1 MVNNQ
6 RNLDSRR
13 QRKLRHTII
22 GDANIGY
29 KNNGFAHIQE
39 AMKPSKNVT
48 SAVEK
53 ALIKRRRTEKR
64 HSIDGQ
70 ELGKKGANLLFKND
84 STNHRHNRAQQ
95 NS

>member
-1 MVNNQ
+1 
-6 RNLDSRR
+6 
-13 QRKLRHTII
+13 
-22 GDANIGY
+22 
-29 KNNGFAHIQE
+29 
-39 AMKPSKNVT
+39 MKPSKNVT

-64 HSIDGQ
+64 HSIDAQ